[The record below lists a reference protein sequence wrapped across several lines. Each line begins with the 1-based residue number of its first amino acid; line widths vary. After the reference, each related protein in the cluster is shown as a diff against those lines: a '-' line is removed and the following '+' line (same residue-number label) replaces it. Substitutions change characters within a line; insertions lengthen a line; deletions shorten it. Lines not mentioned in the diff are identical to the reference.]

1 MIREEMTADPAT
13 TWTERRRSAP
23 ATATALH
30 LGDSR
35 SIGGDTGSDL
45 PAFYDSRRMANAAAN
60 TSSSLNETSSSSS
73 SSSFNTSSSNSTGAY
88 DNSTSYY
95 DYNGT
100 SSGNVTTKQSAL
112 LASNESNILKQ
123 TFRLYGSIYLC
134 CFVAFCYLRRPRG
147 KYAQLYNI
155 RSWVPDLLSPL
166 ATRIDYKCYVG
177 WVYQVFSVNDDD
189 LLEQCGMVRRRTRN
203 SAPGSSFDFSL
214 SLS

>member
-1 MIREEMTADPAT
+1 MMEKMTAAT
-13 TWTERRRSAP
+13 TERRRSAT
-23 ATATALH
+23 ATATTALR

-45 PAFYDSRRMANAAAN
+45 PAFYDSRRMASSAAAN

-73 SSSFNTSSSNSTGAY
+73 SSFKNASYSNSSSNGT
-88 DNSTSYY
+88 YY
-95 DYNGT
+95 DGDNYYNNAT
-100 SSGNVTTKQSAL
+100 YYNSSGNVTTKQTAL

-147 KYAQLYNI
+147 KYATLYNI

-166 ATRIDYKCYVG
+166 ATRIDYKYYVG
-177 WVYQVFSVNDDD
+177 WMYQVFSVNDDD
-189 LLEQCGMVRRRTRN
+189 LLEQCGMVRN
-203 SAPGSSFDFSL
+203 EQ
-214 SLS
+214 